1 MIQETSRIAYDTIK
15 KNGMLKGRQLQVYE
29 EIFKF
34 QPISINRLI
43 QNLGRPGMNTG
54 SITGRISELQ
64 RMGVIWEVGQEQ
76 AHTGHRVILW
86 GTTEQLPRK
95 PEKVE
100 TWRQRC
106 IRQEEDLQIMAFQ
119 RDELATL
126 VKQLKDEVDR
136 LRKPPMYQL
145 NTATGQLELLEKQ
158 P

>member
-76 AHTGHRVILW
+76 AHTGHQVILW
-86 GTTEQLPRK
+86 GTTDHLPKKLER
-95 PEKVE
+95 PETLK
-100 TWRQRC
+100 QRC
-106 IRQEEDLQIMAFQ
+106 ARFED
-119 RDELATL
+119 L

-145 NTATGQLELLEKQ
+145 NTTTGQLELLEKQ